1 MRNNKKER
9 GEKVKTS
16 KRIRIAAGK
25 VMSSE
30 DGYEVRDAIAS
41 ALVDVADAMKDYEE
55 PKLMMQRIMRRNCI
69 KYVLISSV
77 ISSTVASMLVY
88 LLQ

>member
-1 MRNNKKER
+1 MK
-9 GEKVKTS
+9 KVKIS

-41 ALVDVADAMKDYEE
+41 ALVDVADAMEEYER
-55 PKLMMQRIMRRNCI
+55 PKLMIRRICVMCT
-69 KYVLISSV
+69 LISAC
-77 ISSTVASMLVY
+77 ISAAATSLFIY
-88 LLQ
+88 LLK